1 MRPKPTW
8 HGFVRWTRLG
18 FIGGPVFCILAAVL
32 LIVDVK
38 DVAGWVFAAIAV
50 VGIFQTPSR
59 IGRYR
64 HARLHELA
72 GDPDPPDLRTLLG
85 ILKSETGRGAR
96 RS

>member
-38 DVAGWVFAAIAV
+38 DVAGWGFRGHRSCGHFPELRHGSADIA
-50 VGIFQTPSR
+50 T
-59 IGRYR
+59 
-64 HARLHELA
+64 HAFTNLRVTLI
-72 GDPDPPDLRTLLG
+72 PP
-85 ILKSETGRGAR
+85 I
-96 RS
+96 